1 MWSLFSWIQHF
12 TWEYRSCRRHR
23 TIRQPITCNVC
34 PWCMMCFARPGFIA
48 SESFKALFFYHFWHA
63 WRDIRSTK
71 FFLNVACKV
80 HYHLAR
86 NNTLR
91 KVFYMLMLLAATF
104 GNLSEISLIWLKA
117 LDIWKIIKCWY
128 YTIDI
133 LSTYIYMYDKL

>member
-48 SESFKALFFYHFWHA
+48 SESFKALFFTIFGMHDVILGQLNFSWMLHA
-63 WRDIRSTK
+63 K
-71 FFLNVACKV
+71 FIII
-80 HYHLAR
+80 Y
-86 NNTLR
+86 NTLR

-104 GNLSEISLIWLKA
+104 GKLSEISLICVKA
-117 LDIWKIIKCWY
+117 IDRCKIIKCWY
-128 YTIDI
+128 YTINT